1 MLGQILSSVLEFRQD
16 EENHI
21 IKQIYEANIS
31 QLAKSLQK
39 HVSIID
45 ALTCDEIK
53 ILNMTHV
60 SGCILT
66 YEGMTTLLVPC
77 SNQMQIEGLLEF
89 IKNNIKNAINSTAS
103 LSELYA
109 PAKEFEKVASGL
121 MLVIL
126 SNMEKNYIIWL
137 KPERKQT
144 MNWTGNQEKPVEI
157 IQGGYMNFS
166 PRNSFETWA
175 EVVSGTSE
183 NWSLTEKNAVKRLK
197 EEITHSINEKAG
209 VLKSMN

>member
-1 MLGQILSSVLEFRQD
+1 MVVCSSFSISLLYKEELWRLIACHNYTPRFIDYKSRDTWKMLGQILSSVLEFKQG

-66 YEGMTTLLVPC
+66 YEGMTTLLGP
-77 SNQMQIEGLLEF
+77 SPNQMQIEGLLDF

-121 MLVIL
+121 MLVVL
-126 SNMEKNYIIWL
+126 SNMEKNI
-137 KPERKQT
+137 
-144 MNWTGNQEKPVEI
+144 
-157 IQGGYMNFS
+157 S
-166 PRNSFETWA
+166 
-175 EVVSGTSE
+175 SG
-183 NWSLTEKNAVKRLK
+183 
-197 EEITHSINEKAG
+197 
-209 VLKSMN
+209 

>member
-1 MLGQILSSVLEFRQD
+1 MLGQILSSVLEFKQG

-45 ALTCDEIK
+45 ALTFDEIK
-53 ILNMTHV
+53 ILNMTDV

-66 YEGMTTLLVPC
+66 YEGMTKLLVPC
-77 SNQMQIEGLLEF
+77 SNQMQIEGLLDF

-121 MLVIL
+121 MLVVL
-126 SNMEKNYIIWL
+126 SNMEKNI
-137 KPERKQT
+137 
-144 MNWTGNQEKPVEI
+144 
-157 IQGGYMNFS
+157 S
-166 PRNSFETWA
+166 
-175 EVVSGTSE
+175 SG
-183 NWSLTEKNAVKRLK
+183 
-197 EEITHSINEKAG
+197 
-209 VLKSMN
+209 

>member
-1 MLGQILSSVLEFRQD
+1 MLGQILSSVLEFSQD

-21 IKQIYEANIS
+21 IIQIYEANIS

-45 ALTCDEIK
+45 ALTFDEIK
-53 ILNMTHV
+53 ILNMTDV

-109 PAKEFEKVASGL
+109 PAKEFEKVTNGL
-121 MLVIL
+121 MLVVL

-157 IQGGYMNFS
+157 IQGGVYESFS
-166 PRNSFETWA
+166 QEFF
-175 EVVSGTSE
+175 
-183 NWSLTEKNAVKRLK
+183 
-197 EEITHSINEKAG
+197 
-209 VLKSMN
+209 